1 MTGTDSRHIHES
13 PSLRQLKEFPS
24 IARGSVINEKCQ
36 GEIIDNQLVVD
47 LPEDLETAAQMKDIA
62 ILIGNRRITVKWKD
76 DTIYPTAH

>member
-1 MTGTDSRHIHES
+1 MIEV
-13 PSLRQLKEFPS
+13 E
-24 IARGSVINEKCQ
+24 

-62 ILIGNRRITVKWKD
+62 ILVGNRRIIVKWKD